1 MHRVICRA
9 LLVFLLGA
17 AFPPA
22 VHAQGIARTV
32 DELRL
37 LVKPGD
43 TVRVTDATGREVSGT
58 ILTLA
63 PQSIELRVDGQ
74 PQLWTEADIAS
85 VSHRRPD
92 SLANGAWWGLGI
104 GAGLMSLGV
113 AAVGVEDGDAG
124 WAALAI
130 GVYGAVGAGIGVG
143 IDALITR
150 SQVIYQRPATVT
162 SARWH
167 VAPFASRRSQGAR
180 VTVRF

>member
-1 MHRVICRA
+1 MSRLVCRA
-9 LLVFLLGA
+9 LLMLLLAA

-43 TVRVTDATGREVSGT
+43 AVRLTDVSGHEVSGR

-74 PQLWTEADIAS
+74 SRQWNEADIAS

-92 SLANGAWWGLGI
+92 SLANGAWWGFGI
-104 GAGLMSLGV
+104 GVGLVSLAV
-113 AAVGVEDGDAG
+113 AAVGVEDGEEG
-124 WAALAI
+124 GVALAMI
-130 GVYGAVGAGIGVG
+130 PGWPGSGRLVC
-143 IDALITR
+143 
-150 SQVIYQRPATVT
+150 
-162 SARWH
+162 
-167 VAPFASRRSQGAR
+167 RRSFGSGS
-180 VTVRF
+180 